1 MKQSLKVALAQISPV
16 WLNQQAT
23 MEKVCGCIKTASDE
37 GAELVVFGEAL
48 LPGYPFWVEHTDG
61 AVFESSVQKDIYA
74 HYVQEAVDLEGGVLT
89 SVCDLAKSNRIAV
102 YLGVIEKVKDRGNS
116 LYCSLVYIDVQGII
130 QSVHRKLMPT
140 YEERLV
146 WSIGDGN
153 GLKVHSLPPFT
164 LGGLNCWENWMPLAR
179 TSLYAQGEDLH
190 VSVWPGN
197 LRNVEDLIPVIA
209 KESRSYVMA
218 VSGLFDATLIT
229 DDIPHAALMRERMSG
244 TLANGGSCIAKPD
257 GSWLI
262 PPVVNEEGLF
272 YAELEYELVSKERL
286 MLNSA
291 GHYSRPDVLKLEV
304 NQERQS
310 VLTKK

>member
-102 YLGVIEKVKDRGNS
+102 YLGVIEKAKDRGNS
-116 LYCSLVYIDVQGII
+116 LYCSLVYIDEQGII

-218 VSGLFDATLIT
+218 VSGLFDASLIT
-229 DDIPHAALMRERMSG
+229 DDIPHSALMRERMSG